1 MASVDGPSLVSRAIP
16 HSCGETLAF
25 QLQNRQR
32 LVKQGDDVDEWRDR
46 ASQILNQQWTTY
58 EELDRARAA
67 LAGLESEKRQRT
79 EDGTSTK
86 GARLQQERRRCK
98 QQRVEEGLVKDS
110 KRQLN
115 ALQLVYKKARFHG
128 AELDPAQ
135 AIIQQADQSAKNL
148 ALLFQNN
155 IIPVRLGEEHY
166 FESWRDGYNVVGD
179 AFAVAR
185 SAKNNVGLAGDV
197 IAFEVAMQS
206 TEFQDALLSLH
217 RRYQELRLSF
227 DHCFRRARSG
237 AGDSKHCQVSI
248 SSILHPYGVQCFEA
262 CSAEEIPALVRVG
275 LRLNH

>member
-1 MASVDGPSLVSRAIP
+1 MASVDGPSLLSRAIP

-86 GARLQQERRRCK
+86 GAHLQQRK
-98 QQRVEEGLVKDS
+98 AQQRVEEALAKDS

-115 ALQLVYKKARFHG
+115 ALQLVYKKARAHG

-166 FESWRDGYNVVGD
+166 FKSWRDGYNVVGD

-262 CSAEEIPALVRVG
+262 CSAEEMPALVRVG